1 MSFCTSG
8 KIRFKLSKLS
18 MNYKFKVGCSIENLK
33 GVRDFIRGSL
43 KNHNISELEISEIVL
58 ALDEMCSNLM
68 IHAHQCNP
76 DDLFEL
82 VINVEQN
89 HPLVFELID
98 DGTVFDIN
106 EFNTPALDNIV
117 HEKRK
122 GGLGIRL
129 VKSIMDKIEYQ
140 KTGGRNICRLVK
152 TVHFI

>member
-1 MSFCTSG
+1 
-8 KIRFKLSKLS
+8 
-18 MNYKFKVGCSIENLK
+18 MNYKYKVGCSIENLK
-33 GVRDFIRGSL
+33 GVRDFIRGAL
-43 KNHNISELEISEIVL
+43 KEHDVAELQISEMVL

-82 VINVEQN
+82 HIKVDKGSPVI
-89 HPLVFELID
+89 FEIID
-98 DGTVFDIN
+98 DGSAFDIN
-106 EFNTPALDNIV
+106 QFSEPALGNLV

-140 KTGGRNICRLVK
+140 HSSGKNICRLIKNVDFK
-152 TVHFI
+152 

>member
-1 MSFCTSG
+1 
-8 KIRFKLSKLS
+8 

-33 GVRDFIRGSL
+33 DVRDFIRASL
-43 KNHNISELEISEIVL
+43 KNHGISDLEISEIVL

-68 IHAHQCNP
+68 IHAHHCNP

-82 VINVEQN
+82 HIHVEKN
-89 HPLVFELID
+89 NPLVFELID

-106 EFNTPALDNIV
+106 EFTTPALDSIV

-140 KTGGRNICRLVK
+140 KTEGRNICRLVK
-152 TVHFI
+152 SVHFK